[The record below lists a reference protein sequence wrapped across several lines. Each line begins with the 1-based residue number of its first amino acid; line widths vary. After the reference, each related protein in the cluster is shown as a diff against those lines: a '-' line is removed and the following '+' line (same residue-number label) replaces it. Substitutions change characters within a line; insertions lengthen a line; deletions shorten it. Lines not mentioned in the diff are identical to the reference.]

1 MMGRQAKGQQLKMFY
16 QGFSLEHRVRADHP
30 LRRINEIIDFD
41 FIYNGVA
48 QTYGVNG
55 NVSVPPP
62 VILKLMLLLILYNVR
77 SERELM
83 VTIPERLD
91 WSWFLGLDLDE
102 PIPDHSVLSK
112 ARARWGSAAFK
123 GFFERI
129 VWQCVDSGLVN
140 GSKIFMDSSL
150 IRADA
155 SRSSVVKTKGLR
167 RYIRH
172 CYRVFEGRLDG
183 DSQPDWEDQ
192 RVNATHVSTT
202 DPDCATVRH
211 KVGPALPSYKVHRAV
226 DAQSEVITAA
236 EVTPADVNEAHLL
249 PDLVDEHNENTEKQA
264 RTVVAD
270 SQYGNAKNY
279 LECHDRDIEAHI
291 PPRNNQ
297 KKGIFPDEAFK
308 YDPQD
313 DTYVC
318 PRGNRLKCRRYSK
331 RDTTF
336 EYQCLAR
343 VCKACSLRDRCTT
356 SKKKGRTI
364 QRHLRHDEIQQM
376 RERAKGPASRKD
388 IKTRQHLMERSFAK
402 AVRLGFKRARWRRL
416 WRVQIQEYLTAAI
429 QNILILVRNVKEPC
443 PAKVMALPKRREP
456 PYDAA
461 RMGDLISRVRSF
473 PPVSTFFSILVGVWS
488 PLGGCRA
495 VLQPF

>member
-1 MMGRQAKGQQLKMFY
+1 MMGRKAKGQQIKLFY
-16 QGFSLEHRVRADHP
+16 HGFSLENRVRSDHP
-30 LRRINEIIDFD
+30 LRRIKEIIDFD
-41 FIYNGVA
+41 FIYGEVA
-48 QTYGVNG
+48 DKYGVNG

-91 WSWFLGLDLDE
+91 WSWFLDLDLDE

-112 ARARWGSAAFK
+112 ARTRWGSAAFK

-129 VWQCVDSGLVN
+129 LWQCVDSGLVD

-155 SRSSVVKTKGLR
+155 SRNSVVKTKGLR

-172 CYRVFEGRLDG
+172 CYRQFESRLDG
-183 DSQPDWEDQ
+183 EVPNDRDER
-192 RVNATHVSTT
+192 RVNSNYVSTT

-226 DAQSEVITAA
+226 DVKSEIITAA
-236 EVTPADVNEAHLL
+236 EVTPADVNEASLL
-249 PDLVDEHNENTEKQA
+249 PDLIDAHNQNTQKQA
-264 RTVVAD
+264 EVVVAD
-270 SQYGNAKNY
+270 SQYGNANNY
-279 LECHDRDIEAHI
+279 LECHDRGLEAHI

-297 KKGIFPDEAFK
+297 KKGIYPDDHFK

-318 PRGNRLKCRRYSK
+318 PQGNRLKCRRYSK
-331 RDTTF
+331 RDKCF
-336 EYQCLAR
+336 EYQCLSRICR
-343 VCKACSLRDRCTT
+343 VCPLRDRCTT
-356 SKKKGRTI
+356 SKNKGRTL
-364 QRHLRHDEIQQM
+364 QRHLRHDEIQSM
-376 RERAKGPASRKD
+376 REKARAPASQRD
-388 IKTRQHLMERSFAK
+388 IKTRKHLMERSFARS
-402 AVRLGFKRARWRRL
+402 VRLGFKRCRWRRL

-429 QNILILVRNVKEPC
+429 QNILTLVRNFKEPDPTGAMVL
-443 PAKVMALPKRREP
+443 PARREP
-456 PYDAA
+456 PGSAA
-461 RMGDLISRVRSF
+461 LTGHLIGPVRPVPSIAMLFSKFARALLPFGVSRAAL
-473 PPVSTFFSILVGVWS
+473 TFI
-488 PLGGCRA
+488 
-495 VLQPF
+495 